1 MYLTSYFLSFET
13 LQSQPAYRL
22 PALYVLDSIC
32 KNVGMPYTEMWGGRI
47 VTIFMETYRVVD
59 HAVKVRMEELLNTWR
74 DAGPNATPL
83 FGSNAQQNIE
93 RALWGQSGPPSQ
105 LGRRPTPQQ
114 TPQMPF
120 QQQQQN
126 SIRSP
131 QQGFGGQQILSPRQN
146 IQSPSQINNNPRR
159 STEAAVMMGRFD
171 RLIAACRQEQ
181 RQNPNSFDPARL
193 EALTKLRSI
202 VESTALSPVELGQIG
217 TQLDALESEI
227 QSRTPQIHSP
237 SNLRNQA
244 GYRATPPSGNQ
255 VFRSPSQQNGA
266 AAIPPSLMGAL
277 ANLGKLSG
285 NLTPPSHRSTP
296 PPAPLIHQGSV
307 ANASKTGNSALN
319 LIASLRSAGLLP
331 TASIPDQDAE
341 YCNMVKGINIRL
353 ITTDLQKEVP
363 LGSLDAINSKELPLQ
378 CRQCT
383 NRYPSGEKGQASLDK
398 HLDWHFRQ
406 NRRAKDS
413 AVRGQSRS
421 WFSKLEHWIRGGHD
435 DIAPANHAGQNG
447 EVQDGNGSNGG
458 IGASLTPAQEA
469 ELKAA
474 TKAFVIAPSEDPDAA
489 TRPCPVCKELF
500 KSEWSEDEEEWIWK
514 NCKLVDGIYY
524 HGSCYYSAK
533 TLSTNVNKKNL
544 FESTGSR
551 DGTPQ
556 PTVSA
561 KPPSDAITR
570 IKEEE
575 EEQTTSGAKR
585 KSDHFT
591 TETTGEEEIQASKR
605 QALSPKKEEE
615 ETKIKAEVE

>member
-1 MYLTSYFLSFET
+1 
-13 LQSQPAYRL
+13 
-22 PALYVLDSIC
+22 
-32 KNVGMPYTEMWGGRI
+32 MPYTEMWGGRI

-59 HAVKVRMEELLNTWR
+59 NAVKVRMEEMLNTWR
-74 DAGPNATPL
+74 DAGPNGTPL
-83 FGSNAQQNIE
+83 FGPNAQQNIE

-105 LGRRPTPQQ
+105 QARRPTPQQ

-126 SIRSP
+126 AMRSP
-131 QQGFGGQQILSPRQN
+131 QQMYGSQQILSPRHN
-146 IQSPSQINNNPRR
+146 IHSPSMNTNPKR

-171 RLIAACRQEQ
+171 RLIAACRHEQ

-193 EALTKLRSI
+193 DALTKLRSI
-202 VESTALSPVELGQIG
+202 VESTSLSPVELGQIG

-237 SNLRNQA
+237 SNLRNQV
-244 GYRATPPSGNQ
+244 GYRATPPNGHQ
-255 VFRSPSQQNGA
+255 IFRSPSQQNGA

-285 NLTPPSHRSTP
+285 NLTPPTHRSTP
-296 PPAPLIHQGSV
+296 PPAPLVHQGGA
-307 ANASKTGNSALN
+307 ANVGKPGGNSALD
-319 LIASLRSAGLLP
+319 LIANLRSAGLLP
-331 TASIPDQDAE
+331 AAAIPDQDAE
-341 YCNMVKGINIRL
+341 YCNMVKGMNIRL

-363 LGSLDAINSKELPLQ
+363 LGSLDAISSKELPLQ

-383 NRYPSGEKGQASLDK
+383 NRYPSGDRGQASLDK

-421 WFSKLEHWIRGGHD
+421 WFSKLEDWIRGGHD
-435 DIAPANHAGQNG
+435 DVAPSKHAGQGG
-447 EVQDGNGSNGG
+447 EGQDGNGNNGG

-544 FESTGSR
+544 PGSSSGSR

-556 PTVSA
+556 PTTSA
-561 KPPSDAITR
+561 KPPNDTITR

-575 EEQTTSGAKR
+575 EGQATSGIKR
-585 KSDHFT
+585 KSDHFAA
-591 TETTGEEEIQASKR
+591 EEKDVENAEGEEESQASKR
-605 QALSPKKEEE
+605 QALSPKAEEE
-615 ETKIKAEVE
+615 IQIKTEE

>member
-1 MYLTSYFLSFET
+1 
-13 LQSQPAYRL
+13 
-22 PALYVLDSIC
+22 
-32 KNVGMPYTEMWGGRI
+32 MPYTEMWGGRI

-74 DAGPNATPL
+74 DAGPNGSPL
-83 FGSNAQQNIE
+83 FGPSAQQNIE
-93 RALWGQSGPPSQ
+93 RALWGQSGPPVQ
-105 LGRRPTPQQ
+105 QARRPTPQQ
-114 TPQMPF
+114 TPQMAF
-120 QQQQQN
+120 QQQQPN
-126 SIRSP
+126 AMRSP
-131 QQGFGGQQILSPRQN
+131 QQMYGNQQILSPRHN
-146 IQSPSQINNNPRR
+146 IHSPSQMNNNPKR

-181 RQNPNSFDPARL
+181 RQNPTLFDPARL
-193 EALTKLRSI
+193 EALTKLRTI
-202 VESTALSPVELGQIG
+202 VENTSLSPVELGQIG
-217 TQLDALESEI
+217 TQLDALDNEI
-227 QSRTPQIHSP
+227 KSRTPQIHSP

-244 GYRATPPSGNQ
+244 GYRATPPSVNQ

-285 NLTPPSHRSTP
+285 NLTPPINRSTP
-296 PPAPLIHQGSV
+296 PPAPLIHQGGTG
-307 ANASKTGNSALN
+307 NAGKPGNSAFD
-319 LIASLRSAGLLP
+319 LIANLRSAGLLP
-331 TASIPDQDAE
+331 TAPVPDQDAE
-341 YCNMVKGINIRL
+341 YCNMVKGMNIRL
-353 ITTDLQKEVP
+353 ITIDLQKEVP
-363 LGSLDAINSKELPLQ
+363 LGSLDAINAKELPLQ
-378 CRQCT
+378 CRQCA

-421 WFSKLEHWIRGGHD
+421 WFSKLEDWIRGGHD
-435 DIAPANHAGQNG
+435 DIAPSKRSGQSG
-447 EVQDGNGSNGG
+447 EGQDGNGNNGG

-474 TKAFVIAPSEDPDAA
+474 TKSFVVAPSEDPDAA

-514 NCKLVDGIYY
+514 NCKLVDGVYY

-533 TLSTNVNKKNL
+533 TLSTNVNKKTL
-544 FESTGSR
+544 PESYGSR

-561 KPPSDAITR
+561 KPANDAITR
-570 IKEEE
+570 IKEEL
-575 EEQTTSGAKR
+575 EEQQSTSGVKR
-585 KSDHFT
+585 KSDHFAVEENDLKS
-591 TETTGEEEIQASKR
+591 TEVDEEAQASKR
-605 QALSPKKEEE
+605 QALSPKVEEE
-615 ETKIKAEVE
+615 RQVKTEVE